1 MKMQKTVVETIDM
14 NEKVWYEGV
23 LMTRREAQEMRE
35 NS

>member
-1 MKMQKTVVETIDM
+1 MEKQKTVVETINM

-23 LMTRREAQEMRE
+23 LMTRREAKEMRE